1 MRYSGQLAV
10 QRVGGVHE
18 ARFAYPE
25 GEGFV
30 TYDTTMTSVTEIVEE
45 LERLTDFTATER
57 AGEGG

>member
-1 MRYSGQLAV
+1 MGWKQWLAV
-10 QRVGGVHE
+10 CLVIGGGIL
-18 ARFAYPE
+18 AYPE

-57 AGEGG
+57 AEKGG